1 MEKIL
6 SINSG
11 SSSLKFKLFA
21 MPDEKVLAKGL
32 FDRIGIDNSRVTIKY
47 DGKKYDEQR
56 ELKDH
61 NQAVHVLLSLFK
73 ELKLINDV
81 IFDFNNA
88 KDFYKCIIYYISGMT
103 DKFAIEIYND
113 IIGF

>member
-73 ELKLINDV
+73 ELIQKKRLQTHQQQRPAGRLFVRRKLFLILL
-81 IFDFNNA
+81 FTQF
-88 KDFYKCIIYYISGMT
+88 
-103 DKFAIEIYND
+103 
-113 IIGF
+113 

>member
-61 NQAVHVLLSLFK
+61 NQDILNLFF
-73 ELKLINDV
+73 LR
-81 IFDFNNA
+81 
-88 KDFYKCIIYYISGMT
+88 
-103 DKFAIEIYND
+103 
-113 IIGF
+113 

>member
-47 DGKKYDEQR
+47 DGKKYDEQSIYNIVSNTSAAKILVQKGIISIIGIHPR
-56 ELKDH
+56 SNNMWEINQRHCKD
-61 NQAVHVLLSLFK
+61 NW
-73 ELKLINDV
+73 
-81 IFDFNNA
+81 NNA
-88 KDFYKCIIYYISGMT
+88 R
-103 DKFAIEIYND
+103 
-113 IIGF
+113 